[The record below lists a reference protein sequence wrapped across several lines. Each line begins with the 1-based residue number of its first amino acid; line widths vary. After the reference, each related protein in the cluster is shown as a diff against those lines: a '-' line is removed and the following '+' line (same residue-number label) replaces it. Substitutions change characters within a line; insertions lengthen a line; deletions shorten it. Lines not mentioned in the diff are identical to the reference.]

1 MIKEKGISARIKRE
15 KRSSSLQ
22 SSGTNKSGEREDYS
36 LLLLRTFC
44 ALSTFSNFDMVCSI
58 FFFFFFFFFS
68 QTSFDVRFVFRAKSE
83 RALGI
88 GFKTLN

>member
-58 FFFFFFFFFS
+58 FFFFFFS
-68 QTSFDVRFVFRAKSE
+68 QTSFDVRFVFCAKSE

>member
-58 FFFFFFFFFS
+58 FFFFFFFFFF
-68 QTSFDVRFVFRAKSE
+68 FDVRFVFARK
-83 RALGI
+83 I
-88 GFKTLN
+88 GKRSRNRV